1 MKILAVFWMSLSGF
15 ILSENG
21 VFANVPAADTVTMR
35 GHLKFLTEGSGYRNY
50 LNPDQ
55 LNKIAS
61 YIYQHYSLYAD
72 TVYYQEFVV
81 DGQVYKNVIASFG
94 QKNKTRIVVGAHY
107 DVCGNQA
114 GADDNASG
122 VTGLLELARMLNG
135 QKLHYRIDLV
145 AFSLEEPPY
154 FRTDSMGSYIHA
166 QSLVGERIF
175 GMISLEMIGFFN
187 DEKKSQTYPAGIL
200 KMIYGGRGNYIT
212 LVKKSS
218 AGKFARQFS
227 KEFKRTNVMRTK
239 KFTGRAAL
247 PGIDF
252 SDHLNYWKFGIS
264 AMMITDTAFYRN
276 KNYHESTD
284 TLETLDLK
292 RMANV
297 IDGVFTS
304 LVKLK

>member
-1 MKILAVFWMSLSGF
+1 MKMLALFWVSLAGVL
-15 ILSENG
+15 LSEHITLAHG
-21 VFANVPAADTVTMR
+21 RGADTTIMTS
-35 GHLKFLTEGSGYRNY
+35 HLKFLTQGPGYRNY
-50 LNPDQ
+50 RNPDQ

-72 TVYYQEFVV
+72 TVYYQEFTV

-94 QKNKTRIVVGAHY
+94 KMNKTRVVVGAHY

-122 VTGLLELARMLNG
+122 VTGLLELARMLTG

-145 AFSLEEPPY
+145 AYSLEEPPY
-154 FRTDSMGSYIHA
+154 FRSNFMGSYIHA
-166 QSLVGERIF
+166 QSLVTEKVY
-175 GMISLEMIGFFN
+175 GMISLEMIGFFKDN
-187 DEKKSQTYPAGIL
+187 RKSQTYPAGIL
-200 KMIYGGRGNYIT
+200 KMIYGAKGNYIT

-227 KEFKRTNVMRTK
+227 KEFKSTKIIRTK
-239 KFTGRAAL
+239 KFTGPASL

-264 AMMITDTAFYRN
+264 AMMITDTAYYRN
-276 KNYHESTD
+276 TNYHESTD
-284 TLETLDLK
+284 TLETLDLS

-304 LVKLK
+304 LLKLK